1 VQTVNLVSTCR
12 TQLVLSLVL
21 LVILVF
27 IRLTPH
33 LIFAALVMLVTLLLP
48 LVKRAAPLAML
59 VILQRQLDFLPAPR
73 VLWVNTRPSPLP
85 ILIANPVPL
94 VLSLPQSA
102 QLFALFALA
111 VATRL
116 ALAILFVQPV
126 KLGAFKVLMD
136 RTLVSIVHRAP
147 LLL

>member
-1 VQTVNLVSTCR
+1 
-12 TQLVLSLVL
+12 
-21 LVILVF
+21 
-27 IRLTPH
+27 
-33 LIFAALVMLVTLLLP
+33 MLVTLLLP